1 MGEEADSLAQS
12 SLQEGEDEG
21 ECGEDVVSTV
31 VHEFTEE
38 VEFLTA
44 ALQLDQL
51 TQPDDR
57 DTQERRTNRIWGRE
71 GSKLIQEERTINV
84 CVLACVPNKA
94 LLEDMV
100 TGPDH
105 GLGGHE

>member
-12 SLQEGEDEG
+12 SLQEGEDKG

-44 ALQLDQL
+44 GLQLDQL

-57 DTQERRTNRIWGRE
+57 DTQERRRNRMGGGGVKVNTR
-71 GSKLIQEERTINV
+71 GDNNKCV
-84 CVLACVPNKA
+84 CASVCPNQA

-105 GLGGHE
+105 GFGGHE

>member
-12 SLQEGEDEG
+12 SLQEGEDKG

-44 ALQLDQL
+44 GLQLDQL

-57 DTQERRTNRIWGRE
+57 DTQERRRNR
-71 GSKLIQEERTINV
+71 
-84 CVLACVPNKA
+84 
-94 LLEDMV
+94 M
-100 TGPDH
+100 
-105 GLGGHE
+105 GGGQS